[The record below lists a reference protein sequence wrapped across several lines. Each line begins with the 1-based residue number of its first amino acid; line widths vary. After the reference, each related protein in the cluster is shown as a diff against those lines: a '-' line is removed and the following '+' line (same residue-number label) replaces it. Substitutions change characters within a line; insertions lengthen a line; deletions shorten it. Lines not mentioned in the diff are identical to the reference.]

1 MDFTK
6 FLNESKWK
14 QLNPSDVEVKVGGRT
29 LIQAPKGMYQ
39 RLTIKIT
46 KFKDKYKVS
55 FIDNYWGKNG
65 YFFLDKM
72 FNFDETSYHDNVPF
86 VVDEHYQ
93 KFFKSAKLNE
103 VYYVYVKNSDI
114 HNLNKDFFTVL
125 IRG

>member
-29 LIQAPKGMYQ
+29 LIRAPKGMWQ

-55 FIDNYWGKNG
+55 FIDNYW
-65 YFFLDKM
+65 DKTAIS
-72 FNFDETSYHDNVPF
+72 F
-86 VVDEHYQ
+86 
-93 KFFKSAKLNE
+93 
-103 VYYVYVKNSDI
+103 
-114 HNLNKDFFTVL
+114 
-125 IRG
+125 